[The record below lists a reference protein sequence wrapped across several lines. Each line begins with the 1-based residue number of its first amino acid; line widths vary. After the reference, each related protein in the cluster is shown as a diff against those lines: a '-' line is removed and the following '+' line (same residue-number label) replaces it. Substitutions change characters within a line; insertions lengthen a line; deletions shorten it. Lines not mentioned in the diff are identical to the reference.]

1 MRLCERVFAGVGQRR
16 EPGSDG
22 NGNPVSV
29 GCIVV
34 GQDFGE
40 SVTGCFF
47 AAHYCLGGGK
57 QQETKRNFA
66 DVI

>member
-16 EPGSDG
+16 EPGRDG

-34 GQDFGE
+34 GQDSESLLQAVSSQPTIVWGE
-40 SVTGCFF
+40 KNNK
-47 AAHYCLGGGK
+47 K
-57 QQETKRNFA
+57 QKETLRM
-66 DVI
+66 